1 MAITYDQRRQTVQTT
16 SGLDMIAGIWLIL
29 APFLLGYSG
38 VSAALWNDIVLG
50 VAVIVLS
57 GIRTT
62 EEGMKM
68 SWASWLS
75 VAVGIWLVIAPFALG
90 YSANSRALWNDI
102 ILGVIVGILALWSAL
117 SSPKEV

>member
-75 VAVGIWLVIAPFALG
+75 VALGIWLVIAPFALG
-90 YSANSRALWNDI
+90 YSANGRALWNDI

-117 SSPKEV
+117 SSPKEA